1 MAPVPSLGSHP
12 GYSTGAIL
20 ILASLGCPGGLQLV
34 PPSERRLGVITG
46 TRPNGGNDPVGTSLL
61 RRATDVA
68 RLVGAVLQ
76 AVYYGLKL
84 W

>member
-1 MAPVPSLGSHP
+1 M
-12 GYSTGAIL
+12 
-20 ILASLGCPGGLQLV
+20 
-34 PPSERRLGVITG
+34 ITG

-61 RRATDVA
+61 RRATEVA

>member
-1 MAPVPSLGSHP
+1 M
-12 GYSTGAIL
+12 
-20 ILASLGCPGGLQLV
+20 
-34 PPSERRLGVITG
+34 ITG
-46 TRPNGGNDPVGTSLL
+46 TSPEEGKDPVWAKLI

-76 AVYYGLKL
+76 AVYYGRKD

>member
-1 MAPVPSLGSHP
+1 
-12 GYSTGAIL
+12 
-20 ILASLGCPGGLQLV
+20 
-34 PPSERRLGVITG
+34 VITG
-46 TRPNGGNDPVGTSLL
+46 TNPEGANDPVWAKLL

-68 RLVGAVLQ
+68 RLVGAGFQ